1 MSSETPFLCFAFC
14 KRIFISDLSGKF
26 RRMPFGSVASL
37 GARATK
43 CVSTKEI
50 WKLSLLNI
58 KLRKNVNTIHLLTP
72 DMYPRLILITPSCPY
87 ELPLRV
93 PRLLFHLDKK
103 TIIDLWVFN
112 TTSKFFGC
120 LGTHTWMQK
129 QIKAKTSC
137 FDWVK
142 ACMNILVYDSNWQK
156 RICTNI
162 SKICFNPWFS
172 NLTFVIATFSVGY

>member
-58 KLRKNVNTIHLLTP
+58 KLRKNVKTINPLTP
-72 DMYPRLILITPSCPY
+72 DMYPRLILITPSCQY

-93 PRLLFHLDKK
+93 PRLLFHLDKNNNWFVGIFHHK
-103 TIIDLWVFN
+103 ISWLFRH
-112 TTSKFFGC
+112 
-120 LGTHTWMQK
+120 THMN
-129 QIKAKTSC
+129 AKTN
-137 FDWVK
+137 K
-142 ACMNILVYDSNWQK
+142 GKN
-156 RICTNI
+156 
-162 SKICFNPWFS
+162 
-172 NLTFVIATFSVGY
+172 